1 MGMIGIVGVL
11 CFIAS
16 LCLGFAFLV
25 SSKTETRSTLKKSF
39 LWFLLLG
46 LGMII
51 VCAVSIYIEQSNRV
65 MNRDLPPMKY
75 ENARLEDVL
84 CDISKMQRVKFCL
97 YERDL
102 CDSKISFETTE
113 KTSVKKVLSIITS
126 QAQCKYKAGGYCGTC
141 AGMITPIEIYK
152 DANVRMKRDCIIS
165 IRDGEVKLM
174 R

>member
-1 MGMIGIVGVL
+1 MGMIGIVGIL

-16 LCLGFAFLV
+16 LGLGLAFLI
-25 SSKTETRSTLKKSF
+25 SRKPETRKSLKKSF

-46 LGMII
+46 LCMII
-51 VCAVSIYIEQSNRV
+51 VCAVYIYIEISHRV

-84 CDISKMQRVKFCL
+84 RDISKMQRVRFWL

-126 QAQCKYKAGGYCGTC
+126 QAQCKYKSGDYCGTC
-141 AGMITPIEIYK
+141 GGMITPIEIYK
-152 DANVRMKRDCIIS
+152 DGNVRMKRDCIIS
-165 IRDGEVKLM
+165 ISDGEVKLM